1 MLFSQNKGTQK
12 VVGLVVENFFN
23 GFSIIINLILEIING
38 NMNHDQCKKC
48 FEHNDVVLN
57 FCNSTGSLDLV
68 KYEIKDKFELSYMGV
83 YAVEDVDVFK
93 EEVNELK
100 NGSLEYYMNKLS
112 LIMECDEKL
121 LDNVS
126 NSFVQKQLKELGSL
140 YEMNNPQDKTYEITS
155 NFISFTTS
163 NRKIELTKIELTK
176 IKSYLDRLIYDVHPS
191 LKYFLETF
199 QPPAPSL
206 DDVNPNNPKKPRKY
220 FVDPRIFPASHPIP
234 ESDENPC
241 CPCNKRVRIV
251 AAICSV
257 LVITIIISVII
268 VVVVLVTSSKI
279 LIKRSLQRDDE
290 IRCIILRKFSFKRDF
305 FYCQVTLGA
314 KTKIIKDTFLEIF

>member
-48 FEHNDVVLN
+48 FKHNDKVLN
-57 FCNSTGSLDLV
+57 FYNSTGSLDLV

-83 YAVEDVDVFK
+83 YEVEDVDVFK
-93 EEVNELK
+93 EAVNELK
-100 NGSLEYYMNKLS
+100 IGSLEYYMNKFS
-112 LIMECDEKL
+112 LIMKCDDKL
-121 LDNVS
+121 LDNLP
-126 NSFVQKQLKELGSL
+126 NSFVQKQLKDLGSL
-140 YEMNNPQDKTYEITS
+140 YEMNNPHDQTYEITS
-155 NFISFTTS
+155 NGGV
-163 NRKIELTKIELTK
+163 ELTK

-199 QPPAPSL
+199 QPPAPSP
-206 DDVNPNNPKKPRKY
+206 DDVNPNNTKKPKNI
-220 FVDPRIFPASHPIP
+220 FADSRIFPASHPIP

-241 CPCNKRVRIV
+241 CPCNKRVRIG
-251 AAICSV
+251 AAFLCLAIS
-257 LVITIIISVII
+257 IIISVII

-279 LIKRSLQRDDE
+279 LIKRNLERDDE
-290 IRCIILRKFSFKRDF
+290 IR
-305 FYCQVTLGA
+305 
-314 KTKIIKDTFLEIF
+314 